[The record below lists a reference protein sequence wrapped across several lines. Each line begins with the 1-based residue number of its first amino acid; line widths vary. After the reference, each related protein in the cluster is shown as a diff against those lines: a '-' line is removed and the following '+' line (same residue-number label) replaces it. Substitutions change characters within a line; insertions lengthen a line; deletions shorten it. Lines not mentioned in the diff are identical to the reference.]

1 MNAFQLLK
9 EDHQKVDSLFQQ
21 LEPTTERAEKTR
33 TELFGKLKE
42 ELDIHTKIEESIF
55 YPSIKQAAETREIVL
70 EGFEEHHVVKLLLK
84 ELEDLPVDTEQWTAK
99 LKVLQE
105 NVEHHV
111 EEEEGEMFQ
120 SARQVLSEDEID
132 RLGAR
137 MEEMKQE
144 LKADK
149 MEDRLRKS
157 AKSLG

>member
-9 EDHQKVDSLFQQ
+9 EDHQKVSGIFQQ

-33 TELFGKLKE
+33 TELFAKLQE
-42 ELDIHTKIEESIF
+42 ELDIHAKIEESIF
-55 YPSIKQAAETREIVL
+55 YTAIKQAAETREIVL

-84 ELEDLPVDTEQWTAK
+84 ELEALPVDTEQWTAK

-120 SARQVLSEDEID
+120 KARGVLSEEQIND
-132 RLGAR
+132 LGAR
-137 MEEMKQE
+137 MEEMKLE
-144 LKADK
+144 LKKQA
-149 MEDRLRKS
+149 KS
-157 AKSLG
+157 AGA